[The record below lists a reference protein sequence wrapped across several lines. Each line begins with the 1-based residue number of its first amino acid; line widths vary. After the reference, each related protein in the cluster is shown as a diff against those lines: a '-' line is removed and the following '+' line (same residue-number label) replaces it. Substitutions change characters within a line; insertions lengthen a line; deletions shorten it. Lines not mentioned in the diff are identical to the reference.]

1 MVHCISK
8 TRGSA
13 LVYILQATP
22 VGGGGRKMVYS
33 GKNGAEYRFLG
44 IFSCD
49 SSSIRGNLGRSV
61 RVNEFQAVLFALTV
75 HVMIIFDC
83 IMH

>member
-1 MVHCISK
+1 MVH
-8 TRGSA
+8 
-13 LVYILQATP
+13 L
-22 VGGGGRKMVYS
+22 
-33 GKNGAEYRFLG
+33 GKNGAEYWFLD

-49 SSSIRGNLGRSV
+49 SSSIRGNVGRSV
-61 RVNEFQAVLFALTV
+61 GVNEFQAVLFALTV